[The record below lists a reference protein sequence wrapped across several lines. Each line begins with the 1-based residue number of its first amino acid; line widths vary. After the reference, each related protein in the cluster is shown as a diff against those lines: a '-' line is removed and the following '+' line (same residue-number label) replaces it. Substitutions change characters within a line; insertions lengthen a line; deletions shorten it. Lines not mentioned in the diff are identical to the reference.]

1 MYGWRARIGGIL
13 LSSDTTTDSEF
24 KKVLPAGISFHVAR
38 VFNTPSISTP
48 DELKRMKADLDGCAE
63 RIATANVDGITY
75 CCTTGS
81 LIEGPSYERELE
93 TKIAD
98 AAGVPCVT
106 TAGAVLRA
114 FDALGLE
121 SLAITTPYLPEVNER
136 EAAFFEE
143 SGYDVVD
150 IDNYRL
156 SNPTKPLDA
165 ATPKRAYREARAI
178 DDAAADGVFIS
189 CTGYRTF
196 EIIDKL
202 ERDLDK
208 PVVTS
213 NQATLWDALRT
224 VDVDYSD
231 IDLGQLFN
239 Q

>member
-1 MYGWRARIGGIL
+1 M
-13 LSSDTTTDSEF
+13 F
-24 KKVLPAGISFHVAR
+24 
-38 VFNTPSISTP
+38 STP
-48 DELKRMKADLDGCAE
+48 GASTEEELVRMQDDLESGVKML
-63 RIATANVDGITY
+63 ATADVDIITY
-75 CCTTGS
+75 SCTSGS
-81 LIEGPSYERELE
+81 LIQGPGYETTIEK
-93 TKIAD
+93 KISDITGIPSVAT
-98 AAGVPCVT
+98 AASIK
-106 TAGAVLRA
+106 RA

-231 IDLGQLFN
+231 IDLGQLFD